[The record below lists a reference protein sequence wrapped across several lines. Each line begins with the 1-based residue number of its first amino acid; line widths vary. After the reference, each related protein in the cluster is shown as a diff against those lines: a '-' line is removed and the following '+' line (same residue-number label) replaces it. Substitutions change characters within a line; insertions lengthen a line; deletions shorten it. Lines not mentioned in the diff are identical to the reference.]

1 VAQHLAGPNWGTVF
15 TPRAGSEVL
24 VDFIDGDIDR
34 PIVIGQ
40 LHHGRHDLPW
50 PAGVDAG
57 ANHPGTVSGW
67 HSSHLDGGGANQ
79 WVIDDANISGPFDTE
94 WGYFDDFAVEAL
106 PDRIGLPSPMDQTPT
121 VR

>member
-1 VAQHLAGPNWGTVF
+1 MTQGE
-15 TPRAGSEVL
+15 TPTTPTAMSARA
-24 VDFIDGDIDR
+24 
-34 PIVIGQ
+34 
-40 LHHGRHDLPW
+40 
-50 PAGVDAG
+50 
-57 ANHPGTVSGW
+57 
-67 HSSHLDGGGANQ
+67 SSSPLRQ